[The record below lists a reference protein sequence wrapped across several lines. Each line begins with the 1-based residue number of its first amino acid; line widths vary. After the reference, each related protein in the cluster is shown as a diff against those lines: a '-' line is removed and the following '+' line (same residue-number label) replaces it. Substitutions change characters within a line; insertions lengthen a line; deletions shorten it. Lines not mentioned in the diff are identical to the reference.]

1 MPDKKTTQNAESS
14 PGLFGLLLPYKWRIA
29 ALVATTLISN
39 AFNLWIPKI
48 IAAGIDS
55 FARGTFGQSGFILE
69 FFLVALG
76 VFAFSFFQNIAQTYA
91 AERVARDM
99 RNKVAHKLSLQEN
112 AYIEKVSPAKLL
124 TNLTSDIDAIKNF
137 VSQAIA
143 SLISS
148 FFLIIGASILLLLI
162 NWKLALAVLI
172 IVPVIGIT
180 FYLVLMRVRKLFRRS
195 QEAIDWLNKVINE
208 SILGAALIRLLNAHQ
223 PEYEKFIA
231 ANAEAKS
238 IGMSILRLFATL
250 IPVITFST
258 NLATLII
265 LALGGDFVINGTMSL
280 GNFTAF
286 NSYLA
291 ILIFPI
297 IIIGFM
303 SNVIAQAQ
311 ASYAR
316 ISEVLDAPERHR
328 TGTLSA
334 AIKGDVEAKDISLNF
349 GERRALK
356 DVLFSVK
363 AGTKV
368 AIIGPTAAG
377 KTQLLYI
384 LMGLIVPTAGEV
396 LYDHKLLAEY
406 DPVSFHNQVG
416 FVFQDSIIFNLS
428 VRENIAFSAAASDES
443 IAKAIAT
450 AELDDFIAGL
460 PQGLDTIVSERG
472 ASLSGGQKQRIMLAR
487 ALALD
492 PKVLLLDDFTAR
504 VDNNTEKKILTNI
517 AREYPA
523 LTLISVTQ
531 KISSI
536 EHYDQILLL
545 MEGELLARGTHEE
558 LMKASPEYVQIFDS
572 QRSTEQ
578 YETTN

>member
-1 MPDKKTTQNAESS
+1 MPPNTPTQKG
-14 PGLFGLLLPYKWRIA
+14 PGLFSLLLPYKWLIA
-29 ALVATTLISN
+29 ALVLTTLVSN
-39 AFNLWIPKI
+39 GFNLWIPKI
-48 IAAGIDS
+48 IAGGIDS
-55 FARGTFGQSGFILE
+55 FVRQGFSQNEFILE
-69 FFLVALG
+69 FFLVAFG
-76 VFAFSFFQNIAQTYA
+76 VFAFTFMQNIVQTYA
-91 AERVARDM
+91 AERVARDL
-99 RNKVAHKLSLQEN
+99 RGRVAAKLSLQEN

-162 NWKLALAVLI
+162 NWVLALAVLI
-172 IVPVIGIT
+172 IVPIIGIT
-180 FYLVLMRVRKLFRRS
+180 FYLILMRVRKLFKRS

-231 ANAEAKS
+231 ANTESKN

-250 IPVITFST
+250 IPVITFTT

-265 LALGGDFVINGTMSL
+265 LSLGGYFVIGGTMSL

-303 SNVIAQAQ
+303 SNVISQ
-311 ASYAR
+311 ASASYDR
-316 ISEVLDAPERHR
+316 IAEVLAAEEKER
-328 TGTLSA
+328 TGTLSV
-334 AIKGDVEAKDISLNF
+334 AIRGDVDAKNISLAF
-349 GERRALK
+349 GERAALK
-356 DVLFSVK
+356 DVSLSIK
-363 AGTKV
+363 AGTKT

-384 LMGLIVPTAGEV
+384 LMGLISPSSGEIQ
-396 LYDHKLLAEY
+396 YDRRLLQEY

-450 AELDDFIAGL
+450 AELDDFIGSL
-460 PQGLDTIVSERG
+460 PQGLDTVVSERG

-487 ALALD
+487 ALALN
-492 PKVLLLDDFTAR
+492 PSVLLLDDFTAR
-504 VDNNTEKKILTNI
+504 VDNNTEAKILANI
-517 AREYPA
+517 TREYPN

-558 LMKASPEYVQIFDS
+558 LLKTSPEYVQIFNS
-572 QRSTEQ
+572 QRSTEE
-578 YETTN
+578 YET